1 MALNPRCQLKKIVQ
15 DSRALRFSI
24 SFSNAEIKAATID
37 AMQLDRWVMQG
48 KNVLI
53 SMPHIDFFIE
63 SSHFYRFS

>member
-1 MALNPRCQLKKIVQ
+1 MGSAFRLV
-15 DSRALRFSI
+15 
-24 SFSNAEIKAATID
+24 NAEIKAAAID

>member
-1 MALNPRCQLKKIVQ
+1 MGSAFRLV
-15 DSRALRFSI
+15 
-24 SFSNAEIKAATID
+24 NAEIKAATID

-63 SSHFYRFS
+63 SHTKERENKNEIYS